1 MRTINIKFPIV
12 DDNEKNNFLSGNQ
25 TTRNALVSNLTLLL
39 STKKGERLYLPDYG
53 TDLRRN
59 IFEPLDVET
68 QSDIE
73 KDIKVTVSKYIPEL
87 TIDNVNFFDA
97 ESNEE
102 LLDNELGLVID
113 FTYSEDVFNEQG
125 RLELT
130 F

>member
-1 MRTINIKFPIV
+1 MRQINLQFPIV
-12 DDNEKNNFLSGNQ
+12 DDTEKNSFIASNT
-25 TTRNALVSNLTLLL
+25 TTRKALVSNLTLLL
-39 STKKGERLYLPDYG
+39 STQKGQRLYMPDYG

-59 IFEPLDVET
+59 IFEPLDAKT

-73 KDIKVTVSKYIPEL
+73 RDIKQTVSKYIPEL
-87 TIDNVNFFDA
+87 TIDSVEFSDA
-97 ESNEE
+97 ETNEN
-102 LLDNELGLVID
+102 LLDNELGLMID

>member
-1 MRTINIKFPIV
+1 MRIINLKFPIV
-12 DDNEKNNFLSGNQ
+12 DDKEKNFFLGGNS

-39 STKKGERLYLPDYG
+39 STQKEERLYMPDYG
-53 TDLRRN
+53 TNLRRN
-59 IFEPLDVET
+59 IFEPLDAET
-68 QSDIE
+68 QSAIE

-97 ESNEE
+97 ETNEE
-102 LLDNELGLVID
+102 LQDNELGLVID